1 MDSSKEA
8 IIISPLTSFGE
19 VRVAQPVPRVQLD
32 AVYGIRDITD
42 TQSLTDGVTG
52 SISISDGT
60 GQLYSVN
67 TGVAANG
74 YAILKSKRAVRY
86 RPGTGILF
94 RYTALYSAPKA
105 NSSIRAGAYSN
116 GTELSFGYVGTQFG
130 ILYRTAARQEIQR
143 LTVATA
149 ATGNETLTV
158 TLNGVAKTVAVT
170 SGTKKHNAFQVASTV
185 FPGWEVSHNGETVTF
200 ISNLIGA
207 KAGAFSIASTGAMA
221 GTFSELVAGVSTSTT
236 TDTFI
241 PQTEWNNLRLLGDQP
256 DPFILDPT
264 KGNVFAIK
272 IQYLGFGG
280 IQFLV
285 ENPSSASFVVV
296 HTIKY
301 SNKNIAS
308 SLDYPIFK
316 MGFIAENL
324 GNTSDVYVRSASAA
338 GFIEGLIEKFRNTL
352 SMKNSKAGIGTTS
365 TNILSIRNRGEFA
378 SRINLT
384 EVFPLILEC
393 AADASKNC
401 ELRLVLNPTL
411 GGEPDWT
418 YISQGISTIEYDI
431 AGTTV
436 TGGLDLFSS
445 VIAKI
450 DSRSVNLKD
459 LDIHLDRND
468 VLTIAMKATTS
479 TVDTSVSI
487 SWSED

>member
-1 MDSSKEA
+1 MSEV
-8 IIISPLTSFGE
+8 IIKSPLTSFGE
-19 VRVAQPVPRVQLD
+19 LRVAQPIPRVQLD
-32 AVYGIRDITD
+32 AVYGLRDVTD
-42 TQSLTDGVTG
+42 TQSLTDGASG

-60 GQLYSVN
+60 GQLYSIN
-67 TGVAANG
+67 TGVGAAG

-86 RPGTGILF
+86 RPGMGILF

-105 NSSIRAGAYSN
+105 NSSMRAGAYSN

-130 ILYRTAARQEIQR
+130 ILYRTAARQYITR
-143 LTVATA
+143 LTVGTA

-158 TLNGVAKTVAVT
+158 TLNGVATTVGLTV
-170 SGTKKHNAFQVASTV
+170 GTKKHNAFQIAATV

-207 KAGAFSIASTGAMA
+207 KAGAFSISSTGAAA
-221 GTFSELVAGVSTSTT
+221 GTFSTLVVGVSSSTT

-241 PQTEWNNLRLLGDQP
+241 PQTQWNNLRLLGDQP
-256 DPFILDPT
+256 DPFILNPS
-264 KGNVFAIK
+264 KGNVFCIK

-285 ENPSSASFVVV
+285 EDPSSASFVVV

-301 SNKNIAS
+301 SNANIAS

-324 GNTSDVYVRSASAA
+324 GNTSDVYVRSASAS
-338 GFIEGLIEKFRNTL
+338 GMIEGMITNFRNPI
-352 SMKNSKAGIGTTS
+352 SFKNSKAGVGTTS

-378 SRINLT
+378 QRINLT
-384 EVFPLILEC
+384 EIFPLIMES
-393 AADASKNC
+393 AVDASKNC

-418 YISQGISTIEYDI
+418 YINQNISTTEYDI
-431 AGTTV
+431 VGTTV
-436 TGGLDLFSS
+436 TGGIDLFSS

-450 DSRSVNLKD
+450 DSRSVSLKD

-468 VLTIAMKATTS
+468 VLTIAAKATAS
-479 TVDTSVSI
+479 TTDVSVSL
-487 SWSED
+487 SWLED